1 VRAEKGPPPEGLSG
15 GFALAVCFAPV
26 KVPSG
31 FVTLQRGGREAS
43 LRARNFQ
50 AAATAVR
57 HVLFAP
63 VRSVW
68 CVSAEV
74 R

>member
-43 LRARNFQ
+43 LRARNFL
-50 AAATAVR
+50 R